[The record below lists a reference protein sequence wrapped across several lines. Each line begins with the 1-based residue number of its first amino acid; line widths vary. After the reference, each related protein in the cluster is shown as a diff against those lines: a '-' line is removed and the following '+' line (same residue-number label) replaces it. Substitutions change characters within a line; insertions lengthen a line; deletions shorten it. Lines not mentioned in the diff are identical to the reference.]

1 MTSKIKFLNL
11 ISFCLVLFGLYQ
23 LGYTGE
29 TGKISGQI
37 VAKDSG
43 EPLPGAN
50 IVVQDMLL
58 GSSTDL
64 DGMYFILHLP
74 PGKYTLTI
82 TYLGYAETHI
92 ENVRVRSDYTTRVDV
107 EMEVEAL
114 ELGDE
119 IVVVANRPVI
129 QKDLTSSTQFMDI
142 DELSQLPVTNSEE
155 AIFLQTGVLFDALP
169 MIGGLGGGGKGE
181 ARYAVRGGSQD
192 EVGWYINGVR
202 TMSSIDARADR
213 GNAFTFMNLN
223 AIQEVQVIT
232 GGFNAEYGN
241 AQSGIVNVITK
252 EGGDRFS
259 GSAEFIY
266 GLEGQH
272 HFGNY
277 IYDPNTQKEF
287 IDNRD
292 STGGLDPNWWTDHR
306 KNQVYDYRKTPD
318 RTLYLTLGGPIFKLG
333 STRGTFFLSSQL
345 QQKAYALPH
354 PRDSRNLQNIIGNFV
369 FHFGPM
375 KTLRLSGM
383 YNHEEHT
390 TLQET
395 ADFTHQAKYYR
406 GWGSLLDTYIY
417 SLSAQWTQIVSNGFF
432 YDLKLS
438 NNMFNFQESTSEFN
452 VLGESANPTIWG
464 FDRYDGY
471 QDEPF
476 DAYSFLFDNNSKAS
490 DLSLIGSLN
499 WQFDVNNLLKSGFE
513 FRYHTYDEISTK
525 RYPSFS
531 NHPEDWLNRG
541 LHEKFNP
548 IQISAYIQ
556 DKMEFASMILNLGVR
571 YDYFNPN
578 RDWFVNTGLFNLS
591 VDPQFD
597 PDLDPDG
604 NQIDENGRVKYSFS
618 NVLNQ
623 PRAPAEAYHMIS
635 PRIGVSFPVTENTL
649 LHFNYGHFRQ
659 MPPLDRMFE
668 FIYFRP
674 EYLVKASKTAR
685 DSGIV
690 VANIPSKDGD
700 PERAVTLTLEPL
712 KPEKTIMFEVG
723 IKHNFGN
730 FAVLDVTAFYKDVF
744 DQNESRFNLFDRRI
758 YGYNP
763 FTGAT
768 TINTFYVSNF
778 PGDYGDSRGFEVSLR
793 TLFSQLVTL
802 DINYSFSRAT
812 QGRASPGRIEL
823 APGGEATY
831 TYDTDVQYRIPI
843 EKSFSRPHV
852 LRVNLFLNYPYGR
865 GNSLLST
872 IFQGSSASFLYKFT
886 SGQAFTYLLPTDP
899 QDTYDNYRY
908 PPIQLLDLR
917 LEKLFHVWG
926 THTMSI
932 YALITNVLNTKN
944 LRSYG
949 DIFFDPEAT
958 KNYVENGDVSSED
971 AFGYDISYQTYYEP
985 RRYFFGIRYTF

>member
-1 MTSKIKFLNL
+1 MRGKNRFIIILSLCL
-11 ISFCLVLFGLYQ
+11 ILFGSFHIVIA
-23 LGYTGE
+23 GE
-29 TGKISGQI
+29 TGKVSGQI
-37 VAKDSG
+37 TGKDTG
-43 EPLPGAN
+43 EPLVGAN
-50 IVVQDMLL
+50 IVVDGMQL

-64 DGMYFILHLP
+64 DGIYFILHLP
-74 PGKYTLTI
+74 PGKYTLTVS
-82 TYLGYAETHI
+82 YLGYANMHI
-92 ENVRVRSDYTTRVDV
+92 ENVMVRADYTTRVSA
-107 EMEVEAL
+107 EMEAEAL
-114 ELGDE
+114 ELDDD
-119 IVVVANRPVI
+119 IVVVATRPVI
-129 QKDLTSSTQFMDI
+129 QKDVTSSTQFMDI
-142 DELSQLPVTNSEE
+142 EELAQLPVTNSEE

-181 ARYAVRGGSQD
+181 ARYAVRGGGQD
-192 EVGWYINGVR
+192 QVGWYINGVR
-202 TMSSIDARADR
+202 TQSSIDGRADR

-232 GGFNAEYGN
+232 GGFNAEYGE

-259 GSAEFIY
+259 GAAEFIY
-266 GLEGQH
+266 GLPGQH

-292 STGGLDPNWWTDHR
+292 STGNLDPNWWTDHR
-306 KNQVYDYRKTPD
+306 KKQVYDYRDTPD
-318 RTLYLTLGGPIFKLG
+318 RTLYLSLGGPIFRAG
-333 STRGTFFLSSQL
+333 NTNANFFVSSQF
-345 QQKAYALPH
+345 QQRAYALPH
-354 PRDSRNLQNIIGNFV
+354 PRDSKNLENVIGNIV
-369 FHFGPM
+369 LHFGPM

-406 GWGSLLDTYIY
+406 AWGSVLDTYVY
-417 SLSAQWTQIVSNGFF
+417 SLSAQWTHIVSNGLF

-438 NNMFNFQESTSEFN
+438 NYMFNFQEGPSDFT

-471 QDEPF
+471 PDEPF
-476 DAYSFLFDNNSKAS
+476 DAYAFIYDNNSKAG
-490 DLSLIGSLN
+490 DISLIGSLN
-499 WQFDVNNLLKSGFE
+499 WQFDVNNLLKTGFE
-513 FRYHTYDEISTK
+513 FRYHTYDEISLK
-525 RYPSFS
+525 RFPSFS
-531 NHPEDWLNRG
+531 DHPVDWMNRG
-541 LHEKFNP
+541 LHEKFHP
-548 IQISAYIQ
+548 IQFAAYIQ

-578 RDWFVNTGLFNLS
+578 RDWFVNTGLFNPS
-591 VDPQFD
+591 VDPLFD
-597 PDLDPDG
+597 SELDPDG
-604 NQIDENGRVKYSFS
+604 DQVDENGRVKYSFD
-618 NVLNQ
+618 NVLRQ
-623 PRAPAEAYHMIS
+623 PRAPVEDYHMIS

-668 FIYFRP
+668 FNYFRP
-674 EYLVKASKTAR
+674 EYLIRAGKEAR
-685 DSGIV
+685 DEGLEV
-690 VANIPSKDGD
+690 ENIPSKDGD
-700 PERAVTLTLEPL
+700 PERVVTFTLEPL

-723 IKHNFGN
+723 IKHNFDN

-744 DQNESRFNLFDRRI
+744 DQNEARFNLFDRRI
-758 YGYNP
+758 YGYDP
-763 FTGAT
+763 FRGT
-768 TINTFYVSNF
+768 TTPNTFYVSNF
-778 PGDYGDSRGFEVSLR
+778 PGDYGDSRGFEISLR
-793 TLFSQLVTL
+793 TLFSQLITL

-812 QGRASPGRIEL
+812 SGRASPGIIEL
-823 APGGEATY
+823 AEGGEPTY
-831 TYDTDVQYRIPI
+831 TYDTDVELRIPV
-843 EKSFSRPHV
+843 EKTFSRPHV
-852 LRVNLFLNYPYGR
+852 MRVNLFLNYPYGR
-865 GNSLLST
+865 SSSFLAKIIEGGSASLL
-872 IFQGSSASFLYKFT
+872 YKMT

-899 QDTYDNYRY
+899 PDTYDNYRY
-908 PPIQLLDLR
+908 PAIQLVDLR
-917 LEKLFHVWG
+917 LEKMFHIWS

-958 KNYVENGDVSSED
+958 QKYVESGEVSTED

-985 RRYFFGIRYTF
+985 RRYFFGIRYNF